1 MGLKECDVSKKDKLK
16 PRKQTINASPVK
28 RKRNARERKKYST
41 PLHRGQTS
49 SPHTSVI
56 STTSNNSTSKPKN
69 VHCRVSSTKKKI
81 KKLKIKT
88 SNKNMKNEEKI
99 KEIYT
104 PSSSRIKSTP
114 SSSRMKSTPSSS
126 RIKSTPSSSRIKS
139 TPLSSTTK
147 PKKKNNKKLIIK
159 KSKS

>member
-28 RKRNARERKKYST
+28 KKKKRKRKKKYST

-69 VHCRVSSTKKKI
+69 VHCRVSSTKKKN
-81 KKLKIKT
+81 KEIKT

-104 PSSSRIKSTP
+104 PPSSRIKSTP

-159 KSKS
+159 K